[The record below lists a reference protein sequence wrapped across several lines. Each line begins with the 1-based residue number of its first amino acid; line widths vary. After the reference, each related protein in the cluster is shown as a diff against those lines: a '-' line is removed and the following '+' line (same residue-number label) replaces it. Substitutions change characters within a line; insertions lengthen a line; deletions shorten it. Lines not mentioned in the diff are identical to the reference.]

1 MANIVSPFEDPERR
15 LAAGRFG
22 MLIFIASL
30 AMIFAGAILGVLVV
44 RLEDEGTWPPPGM
57 PQLPW
62 SLLAST
68 VILVASSA
76 TFLRSTRALRRDDR
90 PVFVRWLTVTLVLA
104 LVFLVVQAYAWWD
117 LLGRGMDFSRHLYAW
132 TFYFLT
138 GLHAVHVLGGV
149 IPLWI
154 VTRRVLRGD
163 LSAPVRRGVAYTAM
177 YWHFLDAAWV
187 VLYLTLIAGTL
198 ER

>member
-30 AMIFAGAILGVLVV
+30 AMIFAAAILGFLVV
-44 RLEDEGTWPPPGM
+44 RLEDDGSWPPPGM
-57 PQLPW
+57 PALPG
-62 SLLAST
+62 SLLLST
-68 VILVASSA
+68 LILIASSV
-76 TFLRSTRALRRDDR
+76 TFLGATNGLRRGDER
-90 PVFVRWLTVTLVLA
+90 GLVRWLTTTLVLA
-104 LVFLVVQAYAWWD
+104 LAFLAVQTFAWWD
-117 LLGRGMDFSRHLYAW
+117 LVGRGMDFSRHLYAW

-154 VTRRVLRGD
+154 VTRRVRGGD
-163 LSAPVRRGVAYTAM
+163 RSASVRRGVVYTAM
-177 YWHFLDAAWV
+177 YWHFLDVAWV
-187 VLYLTLIAGTL
+187 VLYLTLVAGTL
-198 ER
+198 SG

>member
-30 AMIFAGAILGVLVV
+30 AMIFAAAILGFLVV
-44 RLEDEGTWPPPGM
+44 RLEDDGSWPPPGM
-57 PQLPW
+57 PALPG
-62 SLLAST
+62 SLLLST
-68 VILVASSA
+68 LILIASSA
-76 TFLRSTRALRRDDR
+76 TFLGATNGLRRGDER
-90 PVFVRWLTVTLVLA
+90 GLVRWLTTTLVLA
-104 LVFLVVQAYAWWD
+104 LAFLAVQTFAWWD
-117 LLGRGMDFSRHLYAW
+117 LVGRGMDFSRHLYAW

-154 VTRRVLRGD
+154 VTRRVRGGD
-163 LSAPVRRGVAYTAM
+163 RSASVRRGVVYTAM
-177 YWHFLDAAWV
+177 YWHFLDVAWV
-187 VLYLTLIAGTL
+187 VLYLTLVAGTL
-198 ER
+198 SG

>member
-30 AMIFAGAILGVLVV
+30 AMIFAAAILGFLVV
-44 RLEDEGTWPPPGM
+44 RLEDDGSWPPPGM
-57 PQLPW
+57 PALPW
-62 SLLAST
+62 SLLFST
-68 VILVASSA
+68 LILVASSV
-76 TFLRSTRALRRDDR
+76 TFLRATGDLRRDDER
-90 PVFVRWLTVTLVLA
+90 GLVRWLTGTLVLA
-104 LVFLVVQAYAWWD
+104 LAFLAVQTFAWWD
-117 LLGRGMDFSRHLYAW
+117 LIGRGMDFSRHLYAW

-154 VTRRVLRGD
+154 VTRRVRRGD
-163 LSAPVRRGVAYTAM
+163 RSPSVRRGISYTAM
-177 YWHFLDAAWV
+177 YWHFLDVAWV
-187 VLYLTLIAGTL
+187 VLYLTLVAGTL
-198 ER
+198 GG

>member
-68 VILVASSA
+68 VVLVASSA

>member
-30 AMIFAGAILGVLVV
+30 AMIFAAAILGFLVV
-44 RLEDEGTWPPPGM
+44 RLEDDGSWPPPGM
-57 PQLPW
+57 PALPW
-62 SLLAST
+62 SLLLST
-68 VILVASSA
+68 LILVASSV
-76 TFLRSTRALRRDDR
+76 TFLRATGALRRDDER
-90 PVFVRWLTVTLVLA
+90 GLVRWLTGTLVLA
-104 LVFLVVQAYAWWD
+104 LAFLAVQTFAWWD
-117 LLGRGMDFSRHLYAW
+117 LIGRGMDFSRHLYAW

-154 VTRRVLRGD
+154 VTRRVRRGD
-163 LSAPVRRGVAYTAM
+163 RSPSVRRGIFYTAM
-177 YWHFLDAAWV
+177 YWHFLDVAWV
-187 VLYLTLIAGTL
+187 VLYLTLVAGTL
-198 ER
+198 GG

>member
-76 TFLRSTRALRRDDR
+76 TFLRSTRALRREDR

-198 ER
+198 EC

>member
-30 AMIFAGAILGVLVV
+30 AMIFAAAILGFLVV
-44 RLEDEGTWPPPGM
+44 RLEDDGSWPPPGM
-57 PQLPW
+57 PALPW
-62 SLLAST
+62 SLLFST
-68 VILVASSA
+68 LILVASSV
-76 TFLRSTRALRRDDR
+76 TFLRATGALRRDDER
-90 PVFVRWLTVTLVLA
+90 GLVRWLTGTLVLA
-104 LVFLVVQAYAWWD
+104 LAFLAVQTFAWWD
-117 LLGRGMDFSRHLYAW
+117 LIGRGMDFSRHLYAW

-154 VTRRVLRGD
+154 VTRRVRRGD
-163 LSAPVRRGVAYTAM
+163 RSPSVRRGIFYTAM
-177 YWHFLDAAWV
+177 YWHFLDVAWV
-187 VLYLTLIAGTL
+187 VLYLTLVAGTL
-198 ER
+198 GG

>member
-30 AMIFAGAILGVLVV
+30 AMIFAAAILGFLVV
-44 RLEDEGTWPPPGM
+44 RLEDDGSWPPPGM
-57 PQLPW
+57 PALPW
-62 SLLAST
+62 SLLLST
-68 VILVASSA
+68 LILVASSV
-76 TFLRSTRALRRDDR
+76 TFLRATGDLRRDDER
-90 PVFVRWLTVTLVLA
+90 GLVRWLTGTLVLA
-104 LVFLVVQAYAWWD
+104 LAFLAVQTFAWWD
-117 LLGRGMDFSRHLYAW
+117 LIGRGMDFSRHLYAW

-154 VTRRVLRGD
+154 VTRRVRRGD
-163 LSAPVRRGVAYTAM
+163 RSPSVRRGIFYTAM
-177 YWHFLDAAWV
+177 YWHFLDVAWV
-187 VLYLTLIAGTL
+187 VLYLTLFAGTL
-198 ER
+198 GG

>member
-30 AMIFAGAILGVLVV
+30 AMIFAAAILGFLVV
-44 RLEDEGTWPPPGM
+44 RLEDDGSWPPPGM
-57 PQLPW
+57 PALPW
-62 SLLAST
+62 SLLFST
-68 VILVASSA
+68 LILVASSV
-76 TFLRSTRALRRDDR
+76 TFLRATGDLRRDDER
-90 PVFVRWLTVTLVLA
+90 GLVRWLTGTLVLA
-104 LVFLVVQAYAWWD
+104 LAFLAVQTFAWWD
-117 LLGRGMDFSRHLYAW
+117 LIGRGMDFSRHLYAW

-154 VTRRVLRGD
+154 VTRRVRRGD
-163 LSAPVRRGVAYTAM
+163 RSPSVRRGIFYTAM
-177 YWHFLDAAWV
+177 YWHFLDVAWV
-187 VLYLTLIAGTL
+187 VLYLTLVAGTL
-198 ER
+198 GG

>member
-30 AMIFAGAILGVLVV
+30 AMIFAGAILGFVVV
-44 RLEDEGTWPPPGM
+44 RLEDQGTWPPPGM
-57 PQLPW
+57 PALPW
-62 SLLAST
+62 SLLLST
-68 VILVASSA
+68 LLLVASSI
-76 TFLRSTRALRRDDR
+76 TFLRATGGLRREDG
-90 PVFVRWLTVTLVLA
+90 PGLVRWLTVTLVLA
-104 LVFLVVQAYAWWD
+104 LAFLAVQTFAWWD
-117 LLGRGMDFSRHLYAW
+117 LVGRGMDFSRHLYAW

-154 VTRRVLRGD
+154 VTRRVRAGD
-163 LSAPVRRGVAYTAM
+163 LSASVRRGVTYTAM
-177 YWHFLDAAWV
+177 YWHFLDAAWL

-198 ER
+198 GG

>member
-30 AMIFAGAILGVLVV
+30 AMIFAAAILGFLVV
-44 RLEDEGTWPPPGM
+44 RLEDDGSWPPPGM
-57 PQLPW
+57 PALPW
-62 SLLAST
+62 SLLLST
-68 VILVASSA
+68 LILVASSV
-76 TFLRSTRALRRDDR
+76 TFLRATGDLRRDDER
-90 PVFVRWLTVTLVLA
+90 GLVRWLTGTLVLA
-104 LVFLVVQAYAWWD
+104 LAFLAVQTFAWWD
-117 LLGRGMDFSRHLYAW
+117 LIGRGMDFSRHLYAW

-154 VTRRVLRGD
+154 VTRRVRRGD
-163 LSAPVRRGVAYTAM
+163 RSPSVRRGIFYTAM
-177 YWHFLDAAWV
+177 YWHFLDVAWV
-187 VLYLTLIAGTL
+187 VLYLTLVAGTL
-198 ER
+198 GG

>member
-30 AMIFAGAILGVLVV
+30 AMIFAAAILGFLVV
-44 RLEDEGTWPPPGM
+44 RLEDDGSWPPPGM
-57 PQLPW
+57 PALPW
-62 SLLAST
+62 SLLFST
-68 VILVASSA
+68 LILVASSV
-76 TFLRSTRALRRDDR
+76 TFLRATGALRRDDER
-90 PVFVRWLTVTLVLA
+90 GLVRWLTGTLVLA
-104 LVFLVVQAYAWWD
+104 LAFLAVQTFAWWD
-117 LLGRGMDFSRHLYAW
+117 LIGRGMDFSRHLYAW

-154 VTRRVLRGD
+154 VTRRVRRGD
-163 LSAPVRRGVAYTAM
+163 RSPSVRRGISYTAM
-177 YWHFLDAAWV
+177 YWHFLDVAWV
-187 VLYLTLIAGTL
+187 VLYLTLVAGTL
-198 ER
+198 GG